1 MTFINDSGWCLFFVS
16 HHVCGHWKVAFKLN
30 DYFKRWFQSRSF
42 SVGSSISASSRTR
55 IELQVNVKEKT
66 SCRFWYLHDS
76 HLITLWRWSVLV
88 TKDSQMTLFFSF
100 FWSVDSLR
108 CHPED
113 QQPDTEVVPPD
124 PTLRTLVY
132 DLTSVHT
139 NEKCLSTIDQ
149 YRNAIL
155 NVTCFFF
162 SF

>member
-1 MTFINDSGWCLFFVS
+1 MTFNNDSGWCLFFVS
-16 HHVCGHWKVAFKLN
+16 HDVCGHWKVAFKIN

-42 SVGSSISASSRTR
+42 TVGSLISANSGTR
-55 IELQVNVKEKT
+55 IELQVKRWPLWNKTSKEKK
-66 SCRFWYLHDS
+66 SCRFWYSHDS
-76 HLITLWRWSVLV
+76 HLITLWRWSVLF

-139 NEKCLSTIDQ
+139 NEKCDWS
-149 YRNAIL
+149 
-155 NVTCFFF
+155 V
-162 SF
+162 S